1 MIIIMNLALCS
12 WKIPQKNR
20 KARGKNAEFSFKK
33 WELTV
38 QKEEVEWSSHL
49 NVHPPSVVP
58 VPLEQL
64 GWFLAGLVYQR
75 VT

>member
-33 WELTV
+33 WELDRA
-38 QKEEVEWSSHL
+38 KRRS
-49 NVHPPSVVP
+49 
-58 VPLEQL
+58 
-64 GWFLAGLVYQR
+64 
-75 VT
+75 